1 MGRLT
6 TVAALSALGSSAAF
20 ADAVT
25 LDRSSSSIDDT
36 PLVILDHKWPAVPDD
51 RAPSM
56 EDRIT
61 DHLTDW
67 GNHVGGEMDAWSH
80 HHAKLRVDGRGHRA
94 QLHIGGGNEHL
105 EFNFDSKWLFADGK
119 AYAKVHLELALQGHR
134 FEVELPDMDVSRD
147 SYHGESLTQVNV
159 SVLERRF

>member
-1 MGRLT
+1 MGLGLAILVGAAGSAVADEAAAPSLT
-6 TVAALSALGSSAAF
+6 NPSDDCLL
-20 ADAVT
+20 T
-25 LDRSSSSIDDT
+25 LD
-36 PLVILDHKWPAVPDD
+36 HNWPAVPEDHS
-51 RAPSM
+51 PSM

-80 HHAKLRVDGRGHRA
+80 HYAKLRVDGRNRRA
-94 QLHIGGGNEHL
+94 QLNLGGGNEHL
-105 EFNFDSKWLFADGK
+105 EFNFDSSRVFADGK

-134 FEVELPDMDVSRD
+134 FEVQLPDMDVSRD
-147 SYHGESLTQVNV
+147 SYHGEGLTQVNV

>member
-1 MGRLT
+1 MGRGFRFGLGLAIVVGTAGSAVANEDATDGPSDQALLT
-6 TVAALSALGSSAAF
+6 
-20 ADAVT
+20 
-25 LDRSSSSIDDT
+25 
-36 PLVILDHKWPAVPDD
+36 LDHKWPAVPED

-56 EDRIT
+56 EDRVT

-80 HHAKLRVDGRGHRA
+80 HFAKLHVDGRGRRA
-94 QLHIGGGNEHL
+94 QLHIGGGNEHVEL
-105 EFNFDSKWLFADGK
+105 NFDSNWLFTDGK

-134 FEVELPDMDVSRD
+134 FQIELPDMDVSRD
-147 SYHGESLTQVNV
+147 SYHGEGLTQVNV